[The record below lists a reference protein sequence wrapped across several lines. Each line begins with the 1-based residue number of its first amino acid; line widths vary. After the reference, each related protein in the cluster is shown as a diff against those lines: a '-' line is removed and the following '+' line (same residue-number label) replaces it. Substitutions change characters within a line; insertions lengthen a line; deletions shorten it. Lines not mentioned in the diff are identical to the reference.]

1 MLYLPAGW
9 FHEVSSLGAH
19 CALNYWFHPPDTRT
33 YERPYAAHAFW
44 RREWRRTL
52 RVERGETKNAE

>member
-52 RVERGETKNAE
+52 RVERGENAE